1 MQHLE
6 QMFRY
11 QVYNSKDSQDNYHI
25 KWVDITVSLTRFE
38 KYFNK
43 WKTISPYILLPNSTL
58 IPNPEKI
65 IVKEIL
71 NNIEDS

>member
-6 QMFRY
+6 QKFRY

-25 KWVDITVSLTRFE
+25 KWTNLTTPLTRFE
-38 KYFNK
+38 IVFKK
-43 WKTISPYILLPNSTL
+43 WNNISPYILLYNN
-58 IPNPEKI
+58 IMIKNPEKI

-71 NNIEDS
+71 DNIKN